1 MKFIE
6 QLERWLPEMLAL
18 LEQSVNMDSQSTNKV
33 LTDRMI
39 DWYENCFKKE
49 LGAVVERVP
58 NDRYGDRLVVRVG
71 SGPRNILLVGHADT
85 VWPAGETKRRPFR
98 VDSKRAYGPGV
109 YDMKASLIQA
119 LFAIKILQF
128 TNRLPEQLSIVLLI
142 NSDEEI
148 GSPTSRQW
156 IEFYAR
162 DCEAAFV
169 LEPPMEPTGALKTAR
184 KGSGR
189 FYLSVEG
196 QAAHAGVNPESGV
209 SAVEELAHQI
219 IQLHRMS
226 DPERGIHVNVGKIS
240 GGIGANVVADYAEA
254 DIDVRVRTMEDFN
267 LFVERIHGLA
277 SIHPDVRLRLT
288 GDMNRP
294 PMERTDSIAKLYQIA
309 REAAR
314 EQLNLELEETSTG
327 GVSDGNFIAACGA
340 PTLDG
345 LGVRG
350 DGAHSPSEFIWLHEL
365 PRRTALLASILER
378 L

>member
-1 MKFIE
+1 MKYLE
-6 QLERWLPEMLAL
+6 QLEQWMPEMLAL
-18 LEQSVNMDSQSTNKV
+18 LEQSVNMDSPSANKG

-39 DWYENCFKKE
+39 DWYEERFKE
-49 LGAVVERVP
+49 DLGAEVERVP
-58 NDRYGDRLVVRVG
+58 NDQYGDRLVVRVG
-71 SGPRNILLVGHADT
+71 SGPRKVLLVGHADT
-85 VWPAGETKRRPFR
+85 VWPSGETKRRPFQ

-128 TNRLPEQLSIVLLI
+128 TNRLPEKLSIMLLI

-148 GSPTSRQW
+148 GSPTSRKW
-156 IEFYAR
+156 IESFAR
-162 DCEAAFV
+162 DSEAAFV
-169 LEPPMEPTGALKTAR
+169 LEPPMEPSGALKTAR

-189 FYLSVEG
+189 FHLSVIG
-196 QAAHAGVNPESGV
+196 RAAHAGVNPESGV
-209 SAVEELAHQI
+209 SAVEELAQQI
-219 IQLHRMS
+219 IRLHRLS
-226 DPERGIHVNVGKIS
+226 DAERGIHVNVGKIS
-240 GGIGANVVADYAEA
+240 GGFGANVVADYAEA
-254 DIDVRVRTMEDFN
+254 EIDVRVRTMEDFDR
-267 LFVERIHGLA
+267 FVELIHGLA
-277 SIHPDVRLRLT
+277 SIHPDVRLQLT

-309 REAAR
+309 REAAM

-327 GVSDGNFIAACGA
+327 GVSDGNFIAACGT